1 MVARTL
7 AILGLVLA
15 LSVAVAACGS
25 DDSDTTG
32 GGGGETATTGGSASG
47 GGELDGATIYN
58 NQYTP
63 EVQYFQDK
71 AEGLDA
77 RAAEVG
83 ATVENEYGNATPEQQ
98 IEQVENALTRQ
109 PTAMA
114 VVPMDGKSLEPVLR
128 QAQEQGIPAFVVGA
142 KIDDLSL
149 VEAFVGAP
157 NQRNGEEKAE
167 FVVEQ
172 LGGKGTVGII
182 NGIKGQSF
190 TEEQIV
196 GYEAVFAK
204 EPGITVVDGGYAGG
218 FASDLGL
225 ERTENLLTRS
235 PDIDAIL
242 YGADDLT
249 LGGLQAIKQ
258 RGIANDDI
266 VIVSTDGASV
276 ALEAVE
282 AGEIDYTLSL
292 CGYAQG
298 IQLLDLMGEALE
310 GKELESEIESKTLAY
325 TTENIEELQKKPR
338 SFCS

>member
-7 AILGLVLA
+7 AILGLVLS
-15 LSVAVAACGS
+15 LSVFVAACGS

-32 GGGGETATTGGSASG
+32 GGGGDTATTGGSG
-47 GGELDGATIYN
+47 GGALDGATIYN

-83 ATVENEYGNATPEQQ
+83 ATVENEYGNATPEEQ
-98 IEQVENALTRQ
+98 ISQVETALTRQ

-128 QAQEQGIPAFVVGA
+128 MAQEQDIPSFVVGA
-142 KIDDLSL
+142 SIDDLSL
-149 VEAFVGAP
+149 VDAFVGAP
-157 NQRNGEEKAE
+157 NERNGEEKAE

-172 LGGKGTVGII
+172 LGGKGTVGMI

-196 GYEAVFAK
+196 GYEAVLSK

-225 ERTENLLTRS
+225 ERTENLLTRA

-258 RGIANDDI
+258 RGIAKDDI
-266 VIVSTDGASV
+266 VIASTDGASV

-310 GKELESEIESKTLAY
+310 GVELESEIESKTLAY
-325 TTENIEELQKKPR
+325 TTENIAELQKKPR